1 MCLLFLMLRRPPRAT
16 RTDTLFPSTTLFRSS
31 TSGLPA
37 RSSQALSRPPRR
49 VARQPARMPR
59 VMASCGA
66 GTNCAVMASGTA
78 GGKSG
83 QDKPSPAA
91 TSRTHMA
98 LHRMPRPSRAEAP
111 AGASLAAFGVA
122 AQALLFRYLTLAQD
136 VFPVLVRVLAFLEH
150 DAPPLRQSVGLGKR

>member
-1 MCLLFLMLRRPPRAT
+1 
-16 RTDTLFPSTTLFRSS
+16 
-31 TSGLPA
+31 
-37 RSSQALSRPPRR
+37 
-49 VARQPARMPR
+49 MPR

-98 LHRMPRPSRAEAP
+98 LHRMPRQSRAEAP
-111 AGASLAAFGVA
+111 AGSSLAAFGVA
-122 AQALLFRYLTLAQD
+122 DQALLFRYLPTAQD
-136 VFPVLVRVLAFLEH
+136 VFPVLVPVLPLLEH
-150 DAPPLRQSVGLGKR
+150 ETTRPSAQSSHE

>member
-1 MCLLFLMLRRPPRAT
+1 
-16 RTDTLFPSTTLFRSS
+16 
-31 TSGLPA
+31 
-37 RSSQALSRPPRR
+37 
-49 VARQPARMPR
+49 MPR

-83 QDKPSPAA
+83 QDKPSPSA

-98 LHRMPRPSRAEAP
+98 LHRMPRQSRVEAP

-122 AQALLFRYLTLAQD
+122 DQTLLFRYLTLAQH
-136 VFPVLVRVLAFLEH
+136 VFPVLVGVLAFLEH
-150 DAPPLRQSVGLGKR
+150 DAPRRPAQLAAHQKTVLD